1 AAQGAPAAQGGALP
15 AEPEATAACAGGTG
29 CV

>member
-1 AAQGAPAAQGGALP
+1 GAPAAQGGALP

>member
-1 AAQGAPAAQGGALP
+1 GGALP

>member
-1 AAQGAPAAQGGALP
+1 P